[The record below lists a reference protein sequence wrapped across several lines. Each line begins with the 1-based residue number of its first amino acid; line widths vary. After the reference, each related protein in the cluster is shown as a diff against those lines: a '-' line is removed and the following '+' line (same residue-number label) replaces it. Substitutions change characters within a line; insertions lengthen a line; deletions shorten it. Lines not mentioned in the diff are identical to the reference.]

1 MPPRFY
7 ERPGLNIASYDDRA
21 PGGDLAFYLKLA
33 GECGG
38 PVLDIACGTG
48 RLAFPLAHV
57 GFDVTGIDLSEGM
70 LTRAREKAVGDA
82 AARDRLRF
90 VAGDMTSFELG
101 QEFGLAIIAFRSF
114 QMLLTP
120 EAERAC
126 LETVLRHLRPGGRLV
141 VALFD
146 PLLHLLTPGGVDPT
160 PPELWR
166 SSAATT
172 ATGVEVTVL
181 DRVNDP
187 LEQVLTETWRF
198 GQLDERGAVVREE
211 TEVLKLRWLYRY
223 EMRYLLE
230 LCGFEVEA
238 EYSDFD
244 RSPPAYGREQVWV
257 ARRPLAGNA

>member
-1 MPPRFY
+1 MPPPRFY

-21 PGGDLAFYLKLA
+21 PGWDLAFYMDLA
-33 GECGG
+33 AECGG

-48 RLAFPLAHV
+48 RLAFPLAHA
-57 GFDVTGIDLSEGM
+57 GYEVTGIDLSEGM
-70 LTRAREKAVGDA
+70 LARARKKAAGDA
-82 AARDRLRF
+82 AVRERLRF
-90 VAGDMTSFELG
+90 VAADMTSFELG

-120 EAERAC
+120 EAERSC
-126 LETVLRHLRPGGRLV
+126 LETVIRHLRPGGRLA

-146 PLLHLLTPGGVDPT
+146 PLLHLLTPGEVDPT

-166 SSAATT
+166 RAASTT
-172 ATGVEVTVL
+172 PDGIEATVL
-181 DRVNDP
+181 ARVNDP
-187 LEQVLTETWRF
+187 LEQVLAETWRF
-198 GQLDERGAVVREE
+198 RQLDERGAVVREE

-244 RSPPAYGREQVWV
+244 GSPPAYGREQVWV
-257 ARRPLAGNA
+257 ARRPLGGA